1 MMRNTILIV
10 DDAAANISILADI
23 LKDKYDIAVATSGA
37 DALKVLKQQ
46 HIDLILLDVMMPQMN
61 GFEVCRRLKNDEL
74 TKKIPVIFVT
84 ALNSIDDEV
93 KGLEIGA
100 VDFITKP
107 FVPILIK
114 KRVETHIKLH
124 EYYTQ
129 LDELSRLDGL
139 TNIPNRREYDNV
151 IEQEFKRAQR
161 SGLSLTL
168 LMMDIDYFKRYND
181 TYGHGMGDECLK
193 KITTVFADV
202 VKRTGDVVARYGG
215 EEFII
220 ILPHTDTKGASLI
233 ADEILNE
240 VRALNIPHEQSLVA
254 NMVTL
259 SIGIAATIPNQSDHY
274 NRLEKEADE
283 ALYRAKDSGRNRWC
297 IYGEPCE

>member
-1 MMRNTILIV
+1 MTK
-10 DDAAANISILADI
+10 NIPI
-23 LKDKYDIAVATSGA
+23 
-37 DALKVLKQQ
+37 
-46 HIDLILLDVMMPQMN
+46 
-61 GFEVCRRLKNDEL
+61 
-74 TKKIPVIFVT
+74 IFVT

-93 KGLEIGA
+93 KGLELGA

-107 FVPILIK
+107 FAPIIIK

-139 TNIPNRREYDNV
+139 TNIPNRREYDN
-151 IEQEFKRAQR
+151 IIKQEFKRAQR

-193 KITTVFADV
+193 KVASVFADV
-202 VKRTGDVVARYGG
+202 VKRTGDMVARYGG

-220 ILPHTDTKGASLI
+220 ILPHTDTKGASRI

-259 SIGIAATIPNQSDHY
+259 SIGIAATIPSQSDNYHS
-274 NRLEKEADE
+274 LEKKADE
-283 ALYRAKDSGRNRWC
+283 ALYRAKESGRNRWC
-297 IYGEPCE
+297 IDEEDCE